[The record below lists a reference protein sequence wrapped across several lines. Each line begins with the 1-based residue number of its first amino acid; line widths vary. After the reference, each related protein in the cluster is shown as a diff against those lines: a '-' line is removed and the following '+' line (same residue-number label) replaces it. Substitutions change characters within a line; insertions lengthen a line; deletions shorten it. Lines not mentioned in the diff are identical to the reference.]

1 MKFFK
6 FTGLFLAFGLTAQN
20 ALASLPFDTKAKYA
34 YLIDFDTGYV
44 MFDKNGKEPMS
55 PSSMSKLMTTYLIFE
70 KLKNGGLSEEDEFQ
84 VSTNA
89 WRKGGAKSGSSTMF
103 LNPNTKVKVKDLL
116 RGIIVQSGNDACI
129 VAAENISGS
138 EEQFAEEMTIR
149 GKELGLKNS
158 SFKNATGIP
167 EKGHEMTAEDLAFL
181 SSLIIRN
188 FPEYYPL
195 YSEKSFTYNKIKQ
208 GNRNPILY
216 SMPGADGIKTGHTKQ
231 AGYGLAASVKDKE
244 TGRRLIAILNGLP
257 SMKAR
262 SEEAKSLLNW
272 GFREFDNYKLLSE
285 GKKVDTLPV
294 WLGQEEAIEA
304 VTDKEILITMPR
316 KYRNEIKA
324 VVSYD
329 GPIAAPVKKGQKIA
343 TLTITVPN
351 DAAYVYDL
359 VAEKDI
365 EKVGY
370 FGKLLFALKRLFS
383 F

>member
-272 GFREFDNYKLLSE
+272 GFREFDNYRLLSE

-294 WLGQEEAIEA
+294 WLGQEEAVEA
-304 VTDKEILITMPR
+304 VTDKEVLITMPR

-329 GPIAAPVKKGQKIA
+329 GPIAAPVKKGSPQRILK
-343 TLTITVPN
+343 
-351 DAAYVYDL
+351 
-359 VAEKDI
+359 KSDI
-365 EKVGY
+365 SESCC
-370 FGKLLFALKRLFS
+370 LL
-383 F
+383 

>member
-1 MKFFK
+1 M
-6 FTGLFLAFGLTAQN
+6 
-20 ALASLPFDTKAKYA
+20 
-34 YLIDFDTGYV
+34 
-44 MFDKNGKEPMS
+44 
-55 PSSMSKLMTTYLIFE
+55 
-70 KLKNGGLSEEDEFQ
+70 
-84 VSTNA
+84 
-89 WRKGGAKSGSSTMF
+89 
-103 LNPNTKVKVKDLL
+103 
-116 RGIIVQSGNDACI
+116 
-129 VAAENISGS
+129 
-138 EEQFAEEMTIR
+138 
-149 GKELGLKNS
+149 
-158 SFKNATGIP
+158 
-167 EKGHEMTAEDLAFL
+167 
-181 SSLIIRN
+181 
-188 FPEYYPL
+188 
-195 YSEKSFTYNKIKQ
+195 
-208 GNRNPILY
+208 
-216 SMPGADGIKTGHTKQ
+216 
-231 AGYGLAASVKDKE
+231 AASVKDKE

-272 GFREFDNYKLLSE
+272 GFREFDNYRLLSE

-294 WLGQEEAIEA
+294 WLGQEEAVEA
-304 VTDKEILITMPR
+304 VTDKEVLITMPR

-359 VAEKDI
+359 VAAKDI